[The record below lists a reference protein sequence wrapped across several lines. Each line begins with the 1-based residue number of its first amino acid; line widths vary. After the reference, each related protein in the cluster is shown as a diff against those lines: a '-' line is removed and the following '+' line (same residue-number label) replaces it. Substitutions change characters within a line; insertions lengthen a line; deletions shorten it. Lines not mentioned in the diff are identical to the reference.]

1 MTQYA
6 QDFYEIPEAVDENSE
21 LQDRVL
27 GLVAEEPIP
36 GKVTEG
42 GDRTETLRNIL
53 SAFFE
58 GEISLQKSIQRIS
71 EELPRHESRHAHSN
85 RVFANGWDERLART
99 QISRF
104 YNQAVLLTLKE
115 DGENECFIPPSE
127 HEDRDSSCTIQLA
140 GGTAEIDS
148 LLNRLNRA
156 YSEGEWHEDV
166 MIPDHPHCTH
176 TVTPNEDRYRNG

>member
-6 QDFYEIPEAVDENSE
+6 QDFYEIPEAIKENSE
-21 LQDRVL
+21 LRKRVL
-27 GLVAEEPIP
+27 ELVANEPIP
-36 GKVTEG
+36 GKSIEG
-42 GDRTETLRNIL
+42 GNRIESLRNIL

-58 GEISLQKSIQRIS
+58 GEVSLQESIQRIS
-71 EELPRHESRHAHSN
+71 EELPRHESQYAHNN
-85 RVFANGWDERLART
+85 RVFASGWDERLART

-115 DGENECFIPPSE
+115 HGEEECFIPPSE

-140 GGTAEIDS
+140 GRKTDVDS
-148 LLNRLNRA
+148 LLARLNRA
-156 YSEGEWHEDV
+156 YNVGEWHDEV

-176 TVTPNEDRYRNG
+176 TVIPYE